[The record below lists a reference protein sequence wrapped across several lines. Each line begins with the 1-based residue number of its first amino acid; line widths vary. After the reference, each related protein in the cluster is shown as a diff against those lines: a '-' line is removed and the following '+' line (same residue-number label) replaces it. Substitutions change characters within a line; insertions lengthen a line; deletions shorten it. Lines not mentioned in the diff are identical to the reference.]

1 MGALAVVEV
10 FLLAVALSMDAFAVS
25 IGLGSKHKRKPLSLA
40 LMSGF
45 YFGVFQALMPLIG
58 YMGGRGVLGWVESY
72 APWVAFCLLFLIGG
86 KMIYESLSE
95 GIEEDISNITHKV
108 MLLLAI
114 ATSIDAMAAGFA
126 LTLLDV
132 GPFVA
137 CLIIGV
143 TTYVFSYI
151 GVFIGT
157 RSGTW
162 LESKAELFGGVVLI
176 LIGLKIL
183 LA

>member
-1 MGALAVVEV
+1 MVEV

-25 IGLGSKHKRKPLSLA
+25 IGLGSKHKKNPVSLA

-58 YMGGRGVLGWVESY
+58 YLGGKGVLGWVEAY
-72 APWVAFCLLFLIGG
+72 APWIAFCLLSLIGG
-86 KMIYESLSE
+86 KMIYESFSE
-95 GIEEDISNITHKV
+95 GIEEDISSITHRV
-108 MLLLAI
+108 MLILAI

-132 GPFVA
+132 RPFFA

-143 TTYVFSYI
+143 TTYIFSYA
-151 GVFIGT
+151 GVFIGAK
-157 RSGTW
+157 SGTW
-162 LESKAELFGGVVLI
+162 LESKAELSGGVVLI

-183 LA
+183 LV

>member
-1 MGALAVVEV
+1 MVEV

-25 IGLGSKHKRKPLSLA
+25 IGLGSQHKRRPLSLA
-40 LMSGF
+40 LLSGF

-58 YMGGRGVLGWVESY
+58 YLGGRGVLGWVEAY

-86 KMIYESLSE
+86 KMIYESFSE

-108 MLLLAI
+108 MLILAI

-143 TTYVFSYI
+143 TTYIFSYI

-157 RSGTW
+157 KSGTW
-162 LESKAELFGGVVLI
+162 LESKAEFFGGVVLI

>member
-1 MGALAVVEV
+1 MLEVLFLAI
-10 FLLAVALSMDAFAVS
+10 ALSMDAFAVS
-25 IGLGSKHKRKPLSLA
+25 IGLGSKQKGNPASLA
-40 LMSGF
+40 VMSGV

-58 YMGGRGVLGWVESY
+58 YLGGKGVLGWVEAY
-72 APWVAFCLLFLIGG
+72 APWIAFCLLALIGG
-86 KMIYESLSE
+86 KMLYEAFAE
-95 GIEEDISNITHKV
+95 GIEEDILIISHRV
-108 MLLLAI
+108 MLMLAI

-132 GPFVA
+132 GPLLA

-143 TTYVFSYI
+143 TTFAFSWAGVYI
-151 GVFIGT
+151 GT
-157 RSGTW
+157 KSGTW

-176 LIGLKIL
+176 VIGLKIL